1 MNWQNAGTYTAVPF
15 TCGFCD
21 REVAS
26 VIGFFAVERG
36 HGGRNIVTGNIRIC
50 PRCDQPTYFHGK
62 QQVPDVAPG
71 RAVSGAPEDVHGLY
85 EEARRCVAAS
95 APTSA
100 VLTCRKLLMNI
111 AVSQG
116 AAEGESFLSYVSYL
130 ADKGYVP
137 PNGKHWVD
145 HIRKK
150 GNEANHEIALMDKGN
165 AIELLEFCEM
175 LLKFVFEFPNRV
187 PKPAA

>member
-1 MNWQNAGTYTAVPF
+1 MDWHGAGKHTALPF
-15 TCGFCD
+15 TCGYCD
-21 REVAS
+21 REVAAD
-26 VIGFFAVERG
+26 VGYVAHEQ
-36 HGGRNIVTGNIRIC
+36 GRSGRYLAANIRIC
-50 PRCDQPTYFHGK
+50 PRCEQPTYFIDAR
-62 QQVPDVAPG
+62 QVPDVAPG
-71 RAVSGAPEDVHGLY
+71 NAVSGVPDDVRGLY

-95 APTSA
+95 APTAA

-116 AAEGESFLSYVSYL
+116 AAEGGNFLSYVSFL
-130 ADKGYVP
+130 SDKGYVP

-150 GNEANHEIALMDKGN
+150 GNEANHEIALMGKDD
-165 AIELLEFCEM
+165 AIELLEFSEM
-175 LLKFVFEFPNRV
+175 LLKFIFEFPNRI